1 MESVQPGLSV
11 DRIQGHCELDI
22 NDLKC
27 DICTK
32 ILWQPVACRNCEVAF
47 CSTCINQWLAQN
59 SGVCRKNCR
68 EFVQR
73 SCPRFIVQQ
82 LSRLQFTCQNSLQ
95 GCDQVLAYDRI
106 EAHELECGYK
116 QLQCRGCHEAVL
128 KMNHIDHENTCL
140 QIELTCSECNT
151 TYKRG
156 DGTFV
161 HTEVICLREQLRQLR
176 LELQAHKKHAGQQID
191 EITEKI
197 QPLSETL
204 QQLQQVSES
213 NNQQVSNDIKSF
225 QQALEA
231 DKEQTSKE
239 IQQIQQ
245 KFQTTG
251 EKSSTEMGDLKKALE
266 QYSTADIRCV
276 CGGTFCRKCAGCRD
290 WKREDNGWKR
300 VGDSCRFHFHRHTIC
315 SICRCH

>member
-11 DRIQGHCELDI
+11 DRIEGHCEMDI

-32 ILWQPVACRNCEVAF
+32 ILWQPVACRTCEVAF
-47 CSTCINQWLAQN
+47 CSGCINQWLAQN

-82 LSRLQFTCQNSLQ
+82 LSRLQFKCQNSLQ
-95 GCDQVLAYDRI
+95 GCDQILAYESI

-116 QLQCRGCHEAVL
+116 QTQCQGCHEAVL
-128 KMNHIDHENTCL
+128 RKNHIDHENTCP
-140 QIELTCSECNT
+140 QIELKCSECNI

-156 DGTFV
+156 DGPAV
-161 HTEVICLREQLRQLR
+161 HTEIICLKEQLRQLR
-176 LELQAHKKHAGQQID
+176 LEFQAHTKHEGQQID
-191 EITEKI
+191 ELTEKI
-197 QPLSETL
+197 QPLPETL
-204 QQLQQVSES
+204 QQLQQASES
-213 NNQQVSNDIKSF
+213 NKQQVSDDIKSF
-225 QQALEA
+225 QQALAA

-245 KFQTTG
+245 KFQLTG
-251 EKSSTEMGDLKKALE
+251 EKSSTEMEDLKKQLE
-266 QYSTADIRCV
+266 
-276 CGGTFCRKCAGCRD
+276 RK
-290 WKREDNGWKR
+290 
-300 VGDSCRFHFHRHTIC
+300 
-315 SICRCH
+315 